1 MQKDKTYRQTD
12 KLTHTE
18 RQTTLWL
25 IRFPKTVTI
34 ITTTMVITRIIMIA
48 KNDNSNKNNNDNNN
62 NSNNNIERGKVTL
75 LSRIT
80 INVNLEIHLE
90 RPVKKLLRPSA

>member
-1 MQKDKTYRQTD
+1 
-12 KLTHTE
+12 
-18 RQTTLWL
+18 
-25 IRFPKTVTI
+25 
-34 ITTTMVITRIIMIA
+34 MIA

-90 RPVKKLLRPSA
+90 RPVKKLFRPSAQRDNLIEAFYSTNEMFLYCDLNLASKNIYKDVMAHCGT